1 MIFKTIFTWWNR
13 HTFGTF
19 LKTLISGKYV
29 GCDELGNKYYSNKAG
44 ERWVLYSKNVEATKI
59 TSNWYLWM
67 HHTIDKIPN
76 KNTEKKY
83 FWQKDHQENKTGTD
97 SRHSPVKIKKDST
110 QKKYETWK

>member
-44 ERWVLYSKNVEATKI
+44 ERWVLYSKNVDIFSFHTLASENTGDQHKFL
-59 TSNWYLWM
+59 TSG
-67 HHTIDKIPN
+67 ISVPEFAI
-76 KNTEKKY
+76 
-83 FWQKDHQENKTGTD
+83 
-97 SRHSPVKIKKDST
+97 
-110 QKKYETWK
+110 